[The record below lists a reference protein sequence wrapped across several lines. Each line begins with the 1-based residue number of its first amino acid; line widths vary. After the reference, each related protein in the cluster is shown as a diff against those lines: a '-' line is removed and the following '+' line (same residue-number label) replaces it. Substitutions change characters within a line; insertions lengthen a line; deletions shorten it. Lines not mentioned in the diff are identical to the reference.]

1 MAPRWIVEEQERLTQ
16 VAEQD
21 HIRQLRQKVDTAKAE
36 LSEALLQ
43 RENRIMTEE

>member
-1 MAPRWIVEEQERLTQ
+1 MAPKWIVEEQERLTQ

-21 HIRQLRQKVDTAKAE
+21 HIRRLRRNVDTARAE

-43 RENRIMTEE
+43 RENRIMRN